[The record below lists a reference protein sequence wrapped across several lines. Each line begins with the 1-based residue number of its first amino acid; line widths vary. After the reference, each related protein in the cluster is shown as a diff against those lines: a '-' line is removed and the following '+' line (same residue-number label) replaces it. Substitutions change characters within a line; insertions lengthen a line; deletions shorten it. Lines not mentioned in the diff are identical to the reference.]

1 MKKIAVAGAFF
12 VALFLSSFSIF
23 AQEITGTWIQ
33 IDDKTGSPKALIE
46 IQQKTNGTY
55 SGKIIKVTPRPGYTP
70 RETCFQC
77 PPPYTNQPILG
88 LEVFKD
94 LQHVSG
100 NNYANGRVLDPLTGK
115 MYGLKGR
122 ISNNGKRLILRGYIG
137 ISALGRTQTWIKND

>member
-1 MKKIAVAGAFF
+1 MKKIAINTAFF
-12 VALFLSSFSIF
+12 IALLGSFPFF

-46 IQQKTNGTY
+46 IKKQTNGSY

-70 RETCFQC
+70 RETCFKC
-77 PPPYTNQPILG
+77 PPPYTDQPILG
-88 LEVFKD
+88 LEIFQS
-94 LQHVSG
+94 LQHIDG

-115 MYGLKGR
+115 IYGLKGR
-122 ISNNGKRLILRGYIG
+122 ISPNGKRLILRGYVG